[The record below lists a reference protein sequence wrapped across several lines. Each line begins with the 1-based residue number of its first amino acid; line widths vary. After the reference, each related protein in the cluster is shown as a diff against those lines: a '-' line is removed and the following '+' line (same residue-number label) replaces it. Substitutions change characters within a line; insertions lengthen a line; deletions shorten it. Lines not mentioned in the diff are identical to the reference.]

1 MDNMELNMN
10 ELEQVVGGKNE
21 GGYAKKPAERA
32 GRKIYQIVS
41 GDTLIKIARRNNT
54 TVDKIMAINP
64 ELKNRNFIVA
74 GCYIYIPA

>member
-10 ELEQVVGGKNE
+10 EMEQVIGGKNE
-21 GGYAKKPAERA
+21 GGYTKKPGAKR
-32 GRKIYQIVS
+32 GCTIYKIVS

-54 TVDKIMAINP
+54 TVDKIMAVNP
-64 ELKNRNFIVA
+64 ELVNRSYIVA